1 MSVTIVYIIIIVS
14 ILAIFSILWHDF
26 WTPVLLNGLKLKI
39 LYEKEIIIDYCR
51 KNNINKKIKKEL
63 IELSDTIFY
72 KMEYTSLIMFL
83 IFSLKQNKKTDI
95 NKNTKLNK
103 LFNSIKNEEYIKYL
117 YNRIDNLFTYSLMYM
132 VFSSILFT
140 MFFCLYSIFNILSNK
155 LKYSVNNIIKDLF
168 KLFNIADSDILNVME
183 DINDKKVILNN

>member
-1 MSVTIVYIIIIVS
+1 MNVTIVYIIIIVS
-14 ILAIFSILWHDF
+14 ILALFSILWHDF

-63 IELSDTIFY
+63 VELSDMIFY

-103 LFNSIKNEEYIKYL
+103 LFNSIKNEEDINYL
-117 YNRIDNLFTYSLMYM
+117 CDRIDNLFTYSLMYM

-140 MFFCLYSIFNILSNK
+140 MFFCIYSIFNILSNK
-155 LKYSVNNIIKDLF
+155 LKYSVNNIIKDL
-168 KLFNIADSDILNVME
+168 L
-183 DINDKKVILNN
+183 